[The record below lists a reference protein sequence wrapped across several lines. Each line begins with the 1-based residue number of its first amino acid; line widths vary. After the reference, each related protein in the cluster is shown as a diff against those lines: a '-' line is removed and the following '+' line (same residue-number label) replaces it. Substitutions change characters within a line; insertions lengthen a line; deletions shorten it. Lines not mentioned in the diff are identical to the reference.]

1 MRARGWLFLL
11 AAILVAK
18 INGVLLMSGICL
30 YWQNSVNTTMGIYAC
45 VGQPLESNSAHP
57 GQAPCPT
64 WASVVPHMGKR
75 RAHFKPE
82 SVVRACLYFVFLE
95 ECILFGF

>member
-1 MRARGWLFLL
+1 MRAQGWLFLL

-18 INGVLLMSGICL
+18 INDVLLMSGICL
-30 YWQNSVNTTMGIYAC
+30 YWQNSVNTTMGIYVC

-64 WASVVPHMGKR
+64 WASVVPILNPNRSLGL
-75 RAHFKPE
+75 
-82 SVVRACLYFVFLE
+82 ACILYF
-95 ECILFGF
+95 

>member
-1 MRARGWLFLL
+1 M

-18 INGVLLMSGICL
+18 INDVFADVRNLLLLAEFCKHDQWEYMPVLGNLWKAIL
-30 YWQNSVNTTMGIYAC
+30 PIR
-45 VGQPLESNSAHP
+45 
-57 GQAPCPT
+57 
-64 WASVVPHMGKR
+64 GKH

-82 SVVRACLYFVFLE
+82 SVVRACLYFGFLE

>member
-11 AAILVAK
+11 AVILVAK

-30 YWQNSVNTTMGIYAC
+30 YWQNSVNTTNGNICLCWATF
-45 VGQPLESNSAHP
+45 GKQF
-57 GQAPCPT
+57 CPSG
-64 WASVVPHMGKR
+64 ASTLPHMGKH

-95 ECILFGF
+95 EWILFGF

>member
-11 AAILVAK
+11 AVILVAK
-18 INGVLLMSGICL
+18 INGVFADVRNLLVLAELCKHDHGNICL
-30 YWQNSVNTTMGIYAC
+30 CWATFGKQF
-45 VGQPLESNSAHP
+45 
-57 GQAPCPT
+57 CPSG
-64 WASVVPHMGKR
+64 ASTLPHMGKH

>member
-11 AAILVAK
+11 AVILVAK

-45 VGQPLESNSAHP
+45 VGQPLESNSAH
-57 GQAPCPT
+57 
-64 WASVVPHMGKR
+64 
-75 RAHFKPE
+75 FKPE
-82 SVVRACLYFVFLE
+82 SVVRSCLYFDYLE
-95 ECILFGF
+95 E